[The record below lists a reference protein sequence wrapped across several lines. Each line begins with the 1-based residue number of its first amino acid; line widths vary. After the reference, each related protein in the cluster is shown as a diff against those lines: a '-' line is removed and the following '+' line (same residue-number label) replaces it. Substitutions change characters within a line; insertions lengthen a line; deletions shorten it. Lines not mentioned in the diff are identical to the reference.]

1 MSLLEAGR
9 RRAWGRVA
17 LILLTWLLVAAPAA
31 LLWPQVLGGPVEYLV
46 VSGSSMEPGMH
57 TGDLVLVRRS
67 AAYAVGDTV
76 AYRVRDADPGA
87 GSIVIH
93 RIVGGSA
100 DTGFVTQGDN
110 RDQTDLWRPHAE
122 EILGE
127 QWALVPRAG
136 VLVTLLKSPL
146 VLGLV
151 AAGGTFA
158 ALLLPSRRAGG
169 DGDLVPGLAS

>member
-17 LILLTWLLVAAPAA
+17 LILLGWLLVAAPAA
-31 LLWPQVLGGPVEYLV
+31 VLWPQALGGSVEYLV
-46 VSGSSMEPGMH
+46 VSGSSMEPGMR
-57 TGDLVLVRRS
+57 TGDLVLVRRGGG
-67 AAYAVGDTV
+67 YDVGDTV
-76 AYRVRDADPGA
+76 AYEVRDGDAGA

-100 DTGFVTQGDN
+100 DAGFVTGGDN
-110 RDQTDLWRPHAE
+110 RDQADLWRPYPE

-127 QWALVPRAG
+127 QWARVPRGG
-136 VLVTLLKSPL
+136 VVLMLLKSPL
-146 VLGLV
+146 ALGAV

-158 ALLLPSRRAGG
+158 VLLLPSRRQEHDA
-169 DGDLVPGLAS
+169 DLAAEPA